1 MTEIIDEC
9 ESALIQWILENKLD
23 EVFWFERCES
33 FRKNYKLWIM
43 KIEEE
48 WKFLNENK
56 ISDYYLTQQEKKEQ
70 VLRVSEKYFPNF

>member
-56 ISDYYLTQQEKKEQ
+56 EISDSYKE
-70 VLRVSEKYFPNF
+70 RSRKF

>member
-1 MTEIIDEC
+1 
-9 ESALIQWILENKLD
+9 
-23 EVFWFERCES
+23 
-33 FRKNYKLWIM
+33 M